1 MVLVKS
7 LLFLCLV
14 VAVIACGCTST
25 TNEVPQT
32 TSPTPTPAVITQVI
46 TAVETTIT
54 PTPTPEPTND
64 ARVCYDR
71 NLTTYPQYCYDM
83 FYWVK
88 PTTTPVDAGY
98 QARVW
103 KNDSCVK
110 FNITSQL
117 CEEYGDGSYTVLAL
131 HNLTQVR
138 NVSGINNT
146 EAVAMVT
153 YYNKTFDLNRVA
165 YPTAKEYL
173 DFGGF
178 IDAVWDGTYP
188 ATKYDTSLFAPDPN
202 VVIPVV
208 NGTFNPEGF

>member
-1 MVLVKS
+1 MKL

-25 TNEVPQT
+25 TPVET
-32 TSPTPTPAVITQVI
+32 TTTVDKVISTPTTVFETPTPAVITQI
-46 TAVETTIT
+46 T
-54 PTPTPEPTND
+54 TPTPEPTND

-71 NLTTYPQYCYDM
+71 NLTTYPQYCYDI

-153 YYNKTFDLNRVA
+153 YYNKTFDLNRVS
-165 YPTAKEYL
+165 YPIAKDYL
-173 DFGGF
+173 DFDGF
-178 IDAVWDGTYP
+178 INALWDGTYP

-202 VVIPVV
+202 VIVPVV

>member
-1 MVLVKS
+1 MVLVKPI
-7 LLFLCLV
+7 LFLCLV
-14 VAVIACGCTST
+14 VAIIACGCTST
-25 TNEVPQT
+25 INEVPQT
-32 TSPTPTPAVITQVI
+32 TVSTPTPAVITQVI

-54 PTPTPEPTND
+54 PTPTPTND

-71 NLTTYPQYCYDM
+71 NLTTYPDYCYEM
-83 FYWVK
+83 FYWVR

-110 FNITSQL
+110 FNITSWL

-138 NVSGINNT
+138 NVSGINAT

-153 YYNKTFDLNRVA
+153 YYNKTFDLNRVS

-173 DFGGF
+173 DFSGF
-178 IDAVWDGTYP
+178 INAVWDGTYP
-188 ATKYDTSLFAPDPN
+188 ATKYDTSLFAPDPS
-202 VVIPVV
+202 VVIPVA
-208 NGTFNPEGF
+208 NGTFNPDGF

>member
-1 MVLVKS
+1 MKP

-14 VAVIACGCTST
+14 VTVIACGCTST
-25 TNEVPQT
+25 TPVDKVISTPTIVFE
-32 TSPTPTPAVITQVI
+32 TPTPAVITQI
-46 TAVETTIT
+46 TT
-54 PTPTPEPTND
+54 PTPTQTND
-64 ARVCYDR
+64 ARVCYYR
-71 NLTTYPQYCYDM
+71 NLTTYPDYCYEM

-103 KNDSCVK
+103 KNDSCVR
-110 FNITSQL
+110 FNITSWL

-153 YYNKTFDLNRVA
+153 YYNKTFDLNRIE
-165 YPTAKEYL
+165 YPVIKKYI
-173 DFGGF
+173 DFQEF
-178 IDAVWDGTYP
+178 INEVWDGTYP

-208 NGTFNPEGF
+208 NGTFNPDGF

>member
-1 MVLVKS
+1 MKS
-7 LLFLCLV
+7 LLFLCLA
-14 VAVIACGCTST
+14 VAVIACGCTSSPSVDKVISTPT
-25 TNEVPQT
+25 TVFE
-32 TSPTPTPAVITQVI
+32 TPTPAVITQI
-46 TAVETTIT
+46 TT
-54 PTPTPEPTND
+54 PTPTPTND

-71 NLTTYPQYCYDM
+71 NITTYPDYCYEM
-83 FYWVK
+83 FYWVR
-88 PTTTPVDAGY
+88 PTYMPVDAGY

-153 YYNKTFDLNRVA
+153 YYNKTFDLNRVS

-188 ATKYDTSLFAPDPN
+188 ATKYDTSLFAPDPS

-208 NGTFNPEGF
+208 NGTFNLDGF

>member
-1 MVLVKS
+1 MVLVKHI
-7 LLFLCLV
+7 LFLCLV

-25 TNEVPQT
+25 TPVDKVISTPT
-32 TSPTPTPAVITQVI
+32 TVFETPTPAVITQI
-46 TAVETTIT
+46 TT
-54 PTPTPEPTND
+54 PTPTPTND
-64 ARVCYDR
+64 INLCYNR
-71 NLTTYPQYCYDM
+71 TLAEYPQYCYDM
-83 FYWVK
+83 FYWVR
-88 PTTTPVDAGY
+88 PTTTPIDAGY
-98 QARVW
+98 QACVW

-153 YYNKTFDLNRVA
+153 YYNKTFELNRVS

-173 DFGGF
+173 DFSGF

-188 ATKYDTSLFAPDPN
+188 ATKYDTSLFAPDPS

-208 NGTFNPEGF
+208 NGTFNLDGF